1 PRGGRQRHGNNASPS
16 RTRRV
21 VNTNRIPLKVLF
33 AIIGTVLAW
42 SSAFVVIRAVL
53 PVFAPGELAFL
64 RQLVAVPLLA
74 IWMIGQKWLWPTVRE
89 WVLIAIFGLTWFSI
103 YIVALNTAEQTIDA
117 GTASFV
123 VNIGPLL
130 IAVGAF
136 MFLGEK
142 LSRNLIPG
150 ALIALAG
157 VGLIARGTSSSDRV
171 DLVGVLW
178 ALVATVT
185 YAVGVLTQKPA
196 LKRLSSNQVTLL
208 GATIALIP
216 LFWWAPEA
224 LTTVQSAP
232 IDAIV
237 GAVWL
242 GAIPT
247 ALGFGLWG
255 YALKRM
261 PAGRLGVSTYV
272 VPPLVIVESA
282 ILLGEWPHPIAIV
295 GGLIALAGVW
305 WSRRS

>member
-1 PRGGRQRHGNNASPS
+1 VS
-16 RTRRV
+16 TD
-21 VNTNRIPLKVLF
+21 RIPLKVLF

-53 PVFAPGELAFL
+53 PVFEPGELAFL

-74 IWMIGQKWLWPTVRE
+74 VWMIGQKWLWPTARE
-89 WVLIAIFGLTWFSI
+89 WVLISIFGLTWFSI

-142 LSRNLIPG
+142 LSLNLIPG

-157 VGLIARGTSSSDRV
+157 VGLIAWGTSSSDRV

-208 GATIALIP
+208 GAAIALIP

-224 LTTVQSAP
+224 ITTVQSAP

-282 ILLGEWPHPIAIV
+282 ILLGEWPHPIAV
-295 GGLIALAGVW
+295 LGGLIALAGVW

>member
-1 PRGGRQRHGNNASPS
+1 
-16 RTRRV
+16 
-21 VNTNRIPLKVLF
+21 
-33 AIIGTVLAW
+33 
-42 SSAFVVIRAVL
+42 VVIRAVL
-53 PVFAPGELAFL
+53 PVFVPGELAFL

-74 IWMIGQKWLWPTVRE
+74 LWMIGQKWVWPNRRE
-89 WVLIAIFGLTWFSI
+89 WLLIAVFGLTWFST
-103 YIVALNTAEQTIDA
+103 YIVALNTAEQTLDA
-117 GTASFV
+117 GTASFI

-130 IAVGAF
+130 IAIGAS

-142 LSRNLIPG
+142 LPRNLFAG

-157 VGLIARGTSSSDRV
+157 VGLIAWGTSSNNHV
-171 DLVGVLW
+171 DLIGVLW
-178 ALVATVT
+178 ALVATLT

-196 LKRLSSNQVTLL
+196 LTRLSSNQVTLL
-208 GATIALIP
+208 GAAIALVP
-216 LFWWAPEA
+216 LFWWAPSA
-224 LTTVQSAP
+224 IVTVQSAP
-232 IDAIV
+232 TDAIL

-282 ILLGEWPHPIAIV
+282 ILLGEWPHPVAIA
-295 GGLIALAGVW
+295 GGAIALAGVW

>member
-1 PRGGRQRHGNNASPS
+1 MDRISP
-16 RTRRV
+16 
-21 VNTNRIPLKVLF
+21 KVLA

-53 PVFAPGELAFL
+53 PVFSPGELAFL

-74 IWMIGQKWLWPTVRE
+74 VWMIGQKWVWPTRRE
-89 WVLIAIFGLTWFSI
+89 WLLIAVFGLTWFST

-123 VNIGPLL
+123 VNIDPLL
-130 IAVGAF
+130 IAIGAF
-136 MFLGEK
+136 FFLGEK
-142 LSRNLIPG
+142 LPRNLLAG

-157 VGLIARGTSSSDRV
+157 VGLIAWGTSSSDHV
-171 DLVGVLW
+171 DLVGLLW
-178 ALVATVT
+178 ALVATLT

-196 LKRLSSNQVTLL
+196 LARLSSNQVTLL
-208 GATIALIP
+208 GAAIALVP

-224 LTTVQSAP
+224 TAHLSTAP
-232 IDAIV
+232 TDAII
-237 GAVWL
+237 GAIWL

-282 ILLGEWPHPIAIV
+282 ILLGEWPHPIAIA
-295 GGLIALAGVW
+295 GGAIALVGVW

>member
-1 PRGGRQRHGNNASPS
+1 MSTDRISPR
-16 RTRRV
+16 
-21 VNTNRIPLKVLF
+21 VLL

-42 SSAFVVIRAVL
+42 SSAYVVIRAVL
-53 PVFAPGELAFL
+53 SVFAPGELAFL

-74 IWMIGQKWLWPTVRE
+74 VWMIGQKWVWPTVRE
-89 WVLIAIFGLTWFSI
+89 WVLIAIFGLTWFST

-117 GTASFV
+117 GTASFI

-130 IAVGAF
+130 IVVGAF
-136 MFLGEK
+136 IFLGEK
-142 LSRNLIPG
+142 LPRNLIPG

-157 VGLIARGTSSSDRV
+157 VGLIAWGTSSSEHV
-171 DLVGVLW
+171 DVTGVLW
-178 ALVATVT
+178 ALIATVT

-208 GATIALIP
+208 GAAIALIP

-224 LTTVQSAP
+224 FAHVQTAP
-232 IDAIV
+232 ADAIV
-237 GAVWL
+237 GAIWL

-282 ILLGEWPHPIAIV
+282 ILLGELPHPIAIV
-295 GGLIALAGVW
+295 GGLIALTGVW
-305 WSRRS
+305 WSRRT

>member
-1 PRGGRQRHGNNASPS
+1 MS
-16 RTRRV
+16 TD
-21 VNTNRIPLKVLF
+21 RIPLKVLF

-53 PVFAPGELAFL
+53 PVFEPGELAFL

-74 IWMIGQKWLWPTVRE
+74 LWMIGQKWLWPTVRE
-89 WVLIAIFGLTWFSI
+89 WVLISIFGLTWFSI

-130 IAVGAF
+130 IAIGAF

-157 VGLIARGTSSSDRV
+157 VGLIAWGTSSSDRV

-178 ALVATVT
+178 ALVATLT

-196 LKRLSSNQVTLL
+196 LKRLSSNQVTFL
-208 GATIALIP
+208 GGAIALIP

-224 LTTVQSAP
+224 VTTVQSAP
-232 IDAIV
+232 IDAMV

-272 VPPLVIVESA
+272 VPPLVVVESA
-282 ILLGEWPHPIAIV
+282 ILLGEWPQPLAIV

>member
-1 PRGGRQRHGNNASPS
+1 MS
-16 RTRRV
+16 TD
-21 VNTNRIPLKVLF
+21 RIPLKVLF

-53 PVFAPGELAFL
+53 PVFEPGELAFL

-74 IWMIGQKWLWPTVRE
+74 VWMIGQKWLWPTVRE
-89 WVLIAIFGLTWFSI
+89 WALISIFGLTWFSI

-157 VGLIARGTSSSDRV
+157 VGLIAWGTSSSDRV

-208 GATIALIP
+208 GAAIALIP

-224 LTTVQSAP
+224 ITTVQSAP

>member
-1 PRGGRQRHGNNASPS
+1 M
-16 RTRRV
+16 
-21 VNTNRIPLKVLF
+21 
-33 AIIGTVLAW
+33 AIVGTVLAW

-74 IWMIGQKWLWPTVRE
+74 VWMIGQKWLWPTVRE

-103 YIVALNTAEQTIDA
+103 YIVALNTAEQKIDA

-157 VGLIARGTSSSDRV
+157 VGLIAWGTSSSDRV

-178 ALVATVT
+178 ALIATVT
-185 YAVGVLTQKPA
+185 YAIGVLTQKPA
-196 LKRLSSNQVTLL
+196 LTRLSSNQVTLL
-208 GATIALIP
+208 GAAIALIP
-216 LFWWAPEA
+216 LFWWAPA
-224 LTTVQSAP
+224 AMAHVQTAP
-232 IDAIV
+232 ADAIV
-237 GAVWL
+237 GAIWL

-272 VPPLVIVESA
+272 VPPLVIAESA

-305 WSRRS
+305 WSRRP

>member
-1 PRGGRQRHGNNASPS
+1 VS
-16 RTRRV
+16 TD
-21 VNTNRIPLKVLF
+21 RIPLKVLL

-53 PVFAPGELAFL
+53 PVFSPGELAFL

-89 WVLIAIFGLTWFSI
+89 WVLISIFGLTWFSI

-117 GTASFV
+117 GTASFI

-157 VGLIARGTSSSDRV
+157 VGLIAWGTSSSDRV

-196 LKRLSSNQVTLL
+196 LQRLSSNQVTLL
-208 GATIALIP
+208 GAAIALIP

-224 LTTVQSAP
+224 ITTVQSAP

-282 ILLGEWPHPIAIV
+282 ILLGEWPHPIAIA

>member
-1 PRGGRQRHGNNASPS
+1 VNAE
-16 RTRRV
+16 
-21 VNTNRIPLKVLF
+21 RIPLRVLL
-33 AIIGTVLAW
+33 AIVGTVLAW

-74 IWMIGQKWLWPTVRE
+74 VWMIGQKWLWPTVRE

-157 VGLIARGTSSSDRV
+157 VGLIAWGTSSSDRV

-178 ALVATVT
+178 ALIATVT
-185 YAVGVLTQKPA
+185 YAIGVLTQKPA

-208 GATIALIP
+208 GAAIALIP

-224 LTTVQSAP
+224 MAHVQTAP
-232 IDAIV
+232 ADAIV
-237 GAVWL
+237 GAIWL

-282 ILLGEWPHPIAIV
+282 SLLGEWPHPIAIA

-305 WSRRS
+305 WSRRW

>member
-1 PRGGRQRHGNNASPS
+1 MDRISP
-16 RTRRV
+16 
-21 VNTNRIPLKVLF
+21 KVLA

-53 PVFAPGELAFL
+53 PVFSPGELAFL

-74 IWMIGQKWLWPTVRE
+74 VWMIGQKWVWPTRRE
-89 WVLIAIFGLTWFSI
+89 WLLIAVFGLTWFST

-130 IAVGAF
+130 IAIGAF
-136 MFLGEK
+136 VFLGEK
-142 LSRNLIPG
+142 LPRNLLAG

-157 VGLIARGTSSSDRV
+157 VGLIAWGTSSSDHV
-171 DLVGVLW
+171 DLFGLLW

-196 LKRLSSNQVTLL
+196 LARLSSNQVTLL
-208 GATIALIP
+208 GAAIALVP

-224 LTTVQSAP
+224 AAHLSTAP
-232 IDAIV
+232 MDAII
-237 GAVWL
+237 GAAWL
-242 GAIPT
+242 GAVPT

-282 ILLGEWPHPIAIV
+282 ILLGEWPHPIALA
-295 GGLIALAGVW
+295 GGAIALVGVW

>member
-1 PRGGRQRHGNNASPS
+1 MSS
-16 RTRRV
+16 DRV
-21 VNTNRIPLKVLF
+21 STKVLL

-53 PVFAPGELAFL
+53 PVFNPGELAFL

-74 IWMIGQKWLWPTVRE
+74 LWMIGQKWIWPNRRE
-89 WVLIAIFGLTWFSI
+89 WLLISVFGVTWFST

-117 GTASFV
+117 GTASFI

-130 IAVGAF
+130 IAIGAF
-136 MFLGEK
+136 LFLSEK
-142 LSRNLIPG
+142 LPRNLLAG
-150 ALIALAG
+150 AAVALAG
-157 VGLIARGTSSSDRV
+157 VGLIAWGTSSSDRV

-185 YAVGVLTQKPA
+185 YAIGVLTQKPA
-196 LKRLSSNQVTLL
+196 LARLSSNQVTLM
-208 GATIALIP
+208 GAAIALIP
-216 LFWWAPEA
+216 LLWWAPEA
-224 LTTVQSAP
+224 LVTVQSAP
-232 IDAIV
+232 ADAV
-237 GAVWL
+237 FGAIWL

-272 VPPLVIVESA
+272 VPPLVVVESA
-282 ILLGEWPHPIAIV
+282 ILLGEWPHPMAIV
-295 GGLIALAGVW
+295 GGAVALAGVW

>member
-1 PRGGRQRHGNNASPS
+1 VS
-16 RTRRV
+16 TD
-21 VNTNRIPLKVLF
+21 RIPLKVLL

-53 PVFAPGELAFL
+53 PVFSPGELAFL

-89 WVLIAIFGLTWFSI
+89 WVLISIFGLTWFSI

-117 GTASFV
+117 GTASFI

-130 IAVGAF
+130 SAVGAF

-157 VGLIARGTSSSDRV
+157 VGLIAWGTSSSDRV

-196 LKRLSSNQVTLL
+196 LQRLSSNQVTLL
-208 GATIALIP
+208 GAAIALIP

-224 LTTVQSAP
+224 ITTVQSAP

-282 ILLGEWPHPIAIV
+282 ILLGEWPHPIAIA

>member
-1 PRGGRQRHGNNASPS
+1 VS
-16 RTRRV
+16 TD
-21 VNTNRIPLKVLF
+21 RIPLKVLF

-157 VGLIARGTSSSDRV
+157 VGLIAWGTSSSNRV

-208 GATIALIP
+208 GAAIALIP

>member
-1 PRGGRQRHGNNASPS
+1 MERISP
-16 RTRRV
+16 
-21 VNTNRIPLKVLF
+21 KVLA

-53 PVFAPGELAFL
+53 PVFSPGELAFL

-74 IWMIGQKWLWPTVRE
+74 VWMIGQKWVWPTRRE
-89 WVLIAIFGLTWFSI
+89 WLLISVFGLTWFST

-130 IAVGAF
+130 IAIGAF
-136 MFLGEK
+136 FFLGEK
-142 LSRNLIPG
+142 LPRNLIAG

-157 VGLIARGTSSSDRV
+157 VGLIAWGTSSSDHV
-171 DLVGVLW
+171 DIVGLLW

-196 LKRLSSNQVTLL
+196 LARLSSNQVTLL
-208 GATIALIP
+208 GAAIALVP

-224 LTTVQSAP
+224 AAHLSTAP
-232 IDAIV
+232 VDAII
-237 GAVWL
+237 GAAWL
-242 GAIPT
+242 GAVPT

-261 PAGRLGVSTYV
+261 PASRLGVSTYV

-282 ILLGEWPHPIAIV
+282 ILLGEWPHPIALT
-295 GGLIALAGVW
+295 GGAIALVGVW
-305 WSRRS
+305 WSRRP

>member
-1 PRGGRQRHGNNASPS
+1 MS
-16 RTRRV
+16 TD
-21 VNTNRIPLKVLF
+21 RIPLKVLV

-53 PVFAPGELAFL
+53 PVFEPGELAFL

-74 IWMIGQKWLWPTVRE
+74 VWMIGQKWLWPTVRE

-157 VGLIARGTSSSDRV
+157 VGLIAWGTSSSDRV

-196 LKRLSSNQVTLL
+196 LARLSSNQVTLL
-208 GATIALIP
+208 GAAIALIP

-224 LTTVQSAP
+224 FAHVQTAP
-232 IDAIV
+232 VEAIV
-237 GAVWL
+237 GAIWL

-282 ILLGEWPHPIAIV
+282 ILLGEWPHPIAII

-305 WSRRS
+305 WSRQS

>member
-1 PRGGRQRHGNNASPS
+1 MERISP
-16 RTRRV
+16 
-21 VNTNRIPLKVLF
+21 KVLA

-53 PVFAPGELAFL
+53 PVFSPGELAFL

-74 IWMIGQKWLWPTVRE
+74 VWMIGQKWVWPTRRE
-89 WVLIAIFGLTWFSI
+89 WLLISVFGLTWFST

-130 IAVGAF
+130 IAIGAF
-136 MFLGEK
+136 FFLGEK
-142 LSRNLIPG
+142 LPRNLIAG

-157 VGLIARGTSSSDRV
+157 VGLIAWGTSSSDHV
-171 DLVGVLW
+171 DIAGLLW
-178 ALVATVT
+178 AFVATVT

-196 LKRLSSNQVTLL
+196 LARLSSNQVTLL
-208 GATIALIP
+208 GAAIALVP

-224 LTTVQSAP
+224 AAHLSTAP
-232 IDAIV
+232 VDAII
-237 GAVWL
+237 GAAWL
-242 GAIPT
+242 GAVPT

-282 ILLGEWPHPIAIV
+282 ILLGEWPHPIALA
-295 GGLIALAGVW
+295 GGAIALIGVW

>member
-1 PRGGRQRHGNNASPS
+1 M
-16 RTRRV
+16 
-21 VNTNRIPLKVLF
+21 NTDRIPLKVLF

-53 PVFAPGELAFL
+53 PVFEPGELAFL

-74 IWMIGQKWLWPTVRE
+74 VWMIGQKWLWPTVRE
-89 WVLIAIFGLTWFSI
+89 WVLISIFGLTWFSI

-157 VGLIARGTSSSDRV
+157 VGLIAWGTSSSDRV

-208 GATIALIP
+208 GAAIALIP

-224 LTTVQSAP
+224 VTTVQSAP

-282 ILLGEWPHPIAIV
+282 ILLGEWPHPIAII

-305 WSRRS
+305 WSRRP

>member
-1 PRGGRQRHGNNASPS
+1 MS
-16 RTRRV
+16 TD
-21 VNTNRIPLKVLF
+21 RIPLKVLF

-157 VGLIARGTSSSDRV
+157 VGLIAWGTSSSDRV

>member
-1 PRGGRQRHGNNASPS
+1 MS
-16 RTRRV
+16 TD
-21 VNTNRIPLKVLF
+21 RIPLKVLF

-53 PVFAPGELAFL
+53 PVFSPGELAFL

-89 WVLIAIFGLTWFSI
+89 WVLIAVFGLTWFSI

-117 GTASFV
+117 GTASFI

-142 LSRNLIPG
+142 LPRNLLAG
-150 ALIALAG
+150 AVIALAG
-157 VGLIARGTSSSDRV
+157 VGLIAWGTSSSDRV

-185 YAVGVLTQKPA
+185 YAVGVLTQKPS

-208 GATIALIP
+208 GAAIALIP
-216 LFWWAPEA
+216 LLWWAPEA
-224 LTTVQSAP
+224 FVHVQTAP
-232 IDAIV
+232 VEAIA
-237 GAVWL
+237 GAIWL

>member
-1 PRGGRQRHGNNASPS
+1 MSTDRISP
-16 RTRRV
+16 
-21 VNTNRIPLKVLF
+21 KVLVS
-33 AIIGTVLAW
+33 IIGTVLAW

-74 IWMIGQKWLWPTVRE
+74 VWMIGQKWVWPTVRE
-89 WVLIAIFGLTWFSI
+89 WVLIAIFGLTWFST
-103 YIVALNTAEQTIDA
+103 YIVALNTAELTIDA
-117 GTASFV
+117 GTASFI

-136 MFLGEK
+136 LFLGEK
-142 LSRNLIPG
+142 LSRNLLAG

-157 VGLIARGTSSSDRV
+157 VGLIAWGTSSSDRV
-171 DLVGVLW
+171 DLVGLLW

-196 LKRLSSNQVTLL
+196 LARLSSNQVTLL
-208 GATIALIP
+208 GAAIALIP
-216 LFWWAPEA
+216 LLWWAPEA
-224 LTTVQSAP
+224 VAHAQTAP
-232 IDAIV
+232 VEAIV
-237 GAVWL
+237 GAIWL

-295 GGLIALAGVW
+295 GGLIALTGVW

>member
-1 PRGGRQRHGNNASPS
+1 
-16 RTRRV
+16 
-21 VNTNRIPLKVLF
+21 VNTDRIPLKVLF

-53 PVFAPGELAFL
+53 PVFEPGELAFL

-74 IWMIGQKWLWPTVRE
+74 VWMIGQKWLWPTVRE
-89 WVLIAIFGLTWFSI
+89 WVLISIFGLTWFSI

-157 VGLIARGTSSSDRV
+157 VGLIAWGTSSSDRV

-196 LKRLSSNQVTLL
+196 LERLSSNQVTLL
-208 GATIALIP
+208 GAAIALIP

-224 LTTVQSAP
+224 FTTVQSAP

-272 VPPLVIVESA
+272 VPPLVILESA

>member
-1 PRGGRQRHGNNASPS
+1 M
-16 RTRRV
+16 
-21 VNTNRIPLKVLF
+21 

-74 IWMIGQKWLWPTVRE
+74 VWMIGQKWVWPTLRE
-89 WVLIAIFGLTWFSI
+89 WVLIAIFGLTWFST

-117 GTASFV
+117 GTASFI

-130 IAVGAF
+130 IVVGAF
-136 MFLGEK
+136 VFLGEK
-142 LSRNLIPG
+142 LPRNLIPG
-150 ALIALAG
+150 AIIALAG
-157 VGLIARGTSSSDRV
+157 VGLIAWGTSSSEHV
-171 DLVGVLW
+171 DVTGVLW
-178 ALVATVT
+178 ALIATVT

-208 GATIALIP
+208 GAAIALIP
-216 LFWWAPEA
+216 LFWWAPDA
-224 LTTVQSAP
+224 FAHVQTAP
-232 IDAIV
+232 ADAIV
-237 GAVWL
+237 GAIWL

-282 ILLGEWPHPIAIV
+282 ILLGELPHPIAIV
-295 GGLIALAGVW
+295 GGLIALTGVW
-305 WSRRS
+305 WSRRT

>member
-1 PRGGRQRHGNNASPS
+1 VS
-16 RTRRV
+16 TD
-21 VNTNRIPLKVLF
+21 RIPLKVLF

-157 VGLIARGTSSSDRV
+157 VGLIAWGTSSSDRV

>member
-1 PRGGRQRHGNNASPS
+1 MS
-16 RTRRV
+16 TD
-21 VNTNRIPLKVLF
+21 RIPLKVLF

-53 PVFAPGELAFL
+53 PVFEPGELAFL

-74 IWMIGQKWLWPTVRE
+74 VWMIGQKWIWPTVRE

-136 MFLGEK
+136 VFLGEK

-157 VGLIARGTSSSDRV
+157 VGLIAWGTSSSDRV

-208 GATIALIP
+208 GAAIALIP
-216 LFWWAPEA
+216 LLWWAPDA
-224 LTTVQSAP
+224 ITTVQSAP

-282 ILLGEWPHPIAIV
+282 ILLREWPHPIAIV

>member
-1 PRGGRQRHGNNASPS
+1 MS
-16 RTRRV
+16 TD
-21 VNTNRIPLKVLF
+21 RIPLKVLL
-33 AIIGTVLAW
+33 ATIGTVLAW

-53 PVFAPGELAFL
+53 PVFEPGELAFL

-74 IWMIGQKWLWPTVRE
+74 VWMIGQKWLWPTVRE
-89 WVLIAIFGLTWFSI
+89 WVLISIFGLTWFSI

-130 IAVGAF
+130 IAIGAF

-157 VGLIARGTSSSDRV
+157 VGLIAWGTSSSDRV

-178 ALVATVT
+178 ALVATLT

-196 LKRLSSNQVTLL
+196 LKRLSSNQVTFL
-208 GATIALIP
+208 GGAIALIP

-224 LTTVQSAP
+224 VTSVQSAP

-272 VPPLVIVESA
+272 VPPLVVVESA
-282 ILLGEWPHPIAIV
+282 ILLGEWPQPLAIA